1 MCNHGPGRRRHIGN
15 RANHA
20 VNLNMATLIDHR
32 SIDHAVNRR
41 VCTRLNY
48 QITCHHSTQYK
59 PTASDRTVA

>member
-1 MCNHGPGRRRHIGN
+1 
-15 RANHA
+15 